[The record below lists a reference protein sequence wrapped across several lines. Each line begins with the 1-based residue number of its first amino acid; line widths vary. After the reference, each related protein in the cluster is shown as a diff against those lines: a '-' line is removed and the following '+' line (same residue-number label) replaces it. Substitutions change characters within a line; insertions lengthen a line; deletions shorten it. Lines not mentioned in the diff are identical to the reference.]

1 MSKTLRFILVILA
14 SLTIVLTLAR
24 LYIFWVNGTQLNHA
38 SGASTTLAVDLKEGI
53 FYRPFYSEEY
63 GYGGTRYFPL
73 FFTLQTIL
81 IAPIKD
87 PIVSGYILSLIS
99 GLMLLL
105 GLFLLLRRIGV
116 TSLLAAII
124 PVFMLPTSTTG
135 LAIMGIRGDVLAS
148 ALNVWGMTF
157 CIGEPTKKVRII
169 AAAMLFTL
177 AFSTK
182 VTAAYGVIPIVIW
195 LFLRGYSKVAWKL
208 SAYTALGY
216 LIALSVI
223 HFASQGRAFEIMRVC
238 SSGGATWMS
247 VAMGLLRFPRI
258 LMKDD
263 IICFSFFLLALTSFL
278 TFGKAS
284 IKSLPGLFFLST
296 IAISIFI
303 FGSPGTTSNHL
314 IDLQTAN
321 LFLLGS
327 FLENRD
333 WGKNKFQIVG
343 IILIGIFGLVSFAED
358 FRAWNLQKGRLI
370 DIKATLNLI
379 GKSDNRILSE
389 DPLIPIYMGESPY
402 LQDAFMF
409 RLLRKNKPGVE
420 LPLFEK
426 IRNRGFP
433 VIVLKRRGPREEAES
448 WYRNVDFGEGF
459 IEEVEKNYRLS
470 DQIGGYLIYFPKPS
484 GSQSKSDI
492 KQQD

>member
-1 MSKTLRFILVILA
+1 MMSKTLRFILVILA

-24 LYIFWVNGTQLNHA
+24 LYIFWERGSQLNFV
-38 SGASTTLAVDLKEGI
+38 SGAWVTLAMDLKEGI
-53 FYRPFYSEEY
+53 FYRPLYSEET

-73 FFTLQTIL
+73 FFTLHAIL
-81 IAPIKD
+81 MAAIKD
-87 PIVSGYILSLIS
+87 PIVSGYILSLLS

-116 TSLLAAII
+116 SSFLAAII
-124 PVFMLPTSTTG
+124 PVFTLVAHTTDLG
-135 LAIMGIRGDVLAS
+135 LMGIRGDVLPS

-157 CIGEPTKKVRII
+157 CIGEPTKKIRVI

-182 VTAAYGVIPIVIW
+182 VTAAYGAITIVAW
-195 LFLRGYSKVAWKL
+195 LLFRGYSKSAWKL

-216 LIALSVI
+216 LVALSII

-238 SSGGATWMS
+238 SSGGVNWKS
-247 VAMGLLRFPRI
+247 VVWGFLDFPRV
-258 LMKDD
+258 LMKSD
-263 IICFSFFLLALTSFL
+263 IICFAFFLLALTSLL
-278 TFGKAS
+278 TFGKAW

-296 IAISIFI
+296 IVITIFI
-303 FGSPGTTSNHL
+303 FCSPGTGSNHL

-333 WGKNKFQIVG
+333 WGINRFQVVG
-343 IILIGIFGLVSFAED
+343 IILIVIFGLVSFSENFTA
-358 FRAWNLQKGRLI
+358 RNLQKGRLR

-379 GKSDNRILSE
+379 GKSDGPILSE
-389 DPLIPIYMGESPY
+389 DPLVPILMGKSPY

-409 RLLRKNKPGVE
+409 RLLRRNKPGVE
-420 LPLFEK
+420 LHLFEK
-426 IRNRGFP
+426 IRNRKFP
-433 VIVLKRRGPREEAES
+433 AIVLIALPREEVKR
-448 WYRNVDFGEGF
+448 WYNSHFGEGF
-459 IEEVEKNYRLS
+459 IEEVEKNYFLS
-470 DQIGGYLIYFPKPS
+470 DQIGGYFIYFPKPN
-484 GSQSKSDI
+484 GS
-492 KQQD
+492 